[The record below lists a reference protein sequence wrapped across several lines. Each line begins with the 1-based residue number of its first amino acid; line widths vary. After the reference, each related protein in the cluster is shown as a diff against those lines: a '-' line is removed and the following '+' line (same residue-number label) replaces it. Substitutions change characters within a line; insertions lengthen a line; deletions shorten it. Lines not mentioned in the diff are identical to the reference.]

1 MGVISNYVC
10 LRACVST
17 TFLCMLL
24 ALSRPS
30 RCLATHEVTQSLNYI
45 SFCLPKDIVPKLV
58 MKQKL
63 IRSMPL
69 LKLSFL
75 ATQDIKHNILLLHNA
90 YISFWVCFSVVYL
103 RALFSLG
110 IFFLVIFTFVSFMQK
125 RARTAIGDE
134 LLKK

>member
-1 MGVISNYVC
+1 
-10 LRACVST
+10 
-17 TFLCMLL
+17 
-24 ALSRPS
+24 
-30 RCLATHEVTQSLNYI
+30 
-45 SFCLPKDIVPKLV
+45 
-58 MKQKL
+58 
-63 IRSMPL
+63 MPL